1 MRDLISIGRFAQI
14 TQLTIKALHIY
25 EATGLL
31 RPAFIDTDTGYRY
44 YSITQL
50 PLAASEPPQLL
61 VSAKSP
67 VTAMLL
73 MVSAA
78 APVLLSVTF

>member
-1 MRDLISIGRFAQI
+1 MLP
-14 TQLTIKALHIY
+14 LTPLLLSVTVSVPLRAP
-25 EATGLL
+25 EAVGVKVTL
-31 RPAFIDTDTGYRY
+31 
-44 YSITQL
+44 ITQL

-67 VTAMLL
+67 VTAILL